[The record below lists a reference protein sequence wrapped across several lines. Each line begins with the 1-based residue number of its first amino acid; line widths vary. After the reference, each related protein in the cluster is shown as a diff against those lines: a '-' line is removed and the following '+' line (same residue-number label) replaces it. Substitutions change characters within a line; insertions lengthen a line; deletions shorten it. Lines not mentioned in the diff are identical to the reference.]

1 MLTEPQTV
9 PRLSNK
15 VLAVQRQKDACDEMW
30 RDLTEG
36 HQLNSA
42 EASRALEENDEEY
55 CRQAVEQKNRVEPS
69 LLARIIPAK
78 KANYSSIDRS

>member
-1 MLTEPQTV
+1 MSQRWQSKYSSSRRGFRVLTEPQTV

-55 CRQAVEQKNRVEPS
+55 CRQAVE
-69 LLARIIPAK
+69 K
-78 KANYSSIDRS
+78 KIA